1 MICFKRYW
9 GKEGAKVKNI
19 LYICFSCDIMKKI
32 SLILSVCVL
41 AAIAVFACASAQED
55 PLLGLLDETL
65 EMKETYQGYFKK
77 RIAVLEDVLAEQ
89 VDPEQVYNI
98 RKRMALTYKTHSF
111 DSTLKCL
118 MANRDL
124 AISMNDQQK
133 IAETD
138 FMLVEAYTMA
148 GYHVEAGD
156 ILDRYSPEFLSEN
169 LLNSYYNAAHCFYGE
184 TMAYTSSDDAYAEKG
199 AKRDRFRDILLEIT
213 PGGTLEWYYLKREEA
228 ESAGDILMAREYALK
243 MMECTEV
250 NTPDYARS
258 SYFYAN
264 TFNGDS
270 PDPRREEWLIRSA
283 IADLMCATNDYASLN
298 EVSRILFER
307 GDIDRA
313 FRYVADHCMADA
325 LAYNGKLRAWQ
336 ISQFFPEIERAYQQ
350 KHLRQTKRMAMMM
363 FIAVALLALLLFLL
377 LYIFKRQQILD
388 SMRQKLQES
397 YVQIDERNRDLTAIN
412 NRLVALNSQMQEA
425 DKVKQEYI
433 ALFLGILSENINK
446 TRQYRHHVLKAIR
459 QGNTKALEQEI
470 ELLPSMDDDI
480 LEFYKMFDETFVNLY
495 PDFVEKFNELLV
507 EGAAIVPK
515 GDDILTP
522 ELRIF
527 ALIKLGITDSSKIA
541 ALLHYSANTIYNYRA
556 KIKNKARGSRSEFE
570 AAVRNI
576 E

>member
-1 MICFKRYW
+1 MKKIAIIVLACFF
-9 GKEGAKVKNI
+9 AAAAA
-19 LYICFSCDIMKKI
+19 FSCDRHH
-32 SLILSVCVL
+32 
-41 AAIAVFACASAQED
+41 ED
-55 PLLGLLDETL
+55 PLLELLDETL
-65 EMKETYQGYFKK
+65 EMKETYRGYFKK

-98 RKRMALTYKTHSF
+98 RKRMALAYRTHSF
-111 DSTLKCL
+111 DSTLNCL
-118 MANRDL
+118 LANRWFALKSKD
-124 AISMNDQQK
+124 DYK
-133 IAETD
+133 KAETD

-156 ILDRYSPEFLSEN
+156 ILDRYSAETIPEN
-169 LLNSYYNAAHCFYGE
+169 LLKSYYDAAHCFYGE
-184 TMAYTSSDDAYAEKG
+184 TMAYTTSDEIYAEKG
-199 AKRDRFRDILLEIT
+199 AKRDSFRDILLKMIPEE
-213 PGGTLEWYYLKREEA
+213 TLEWYDLKREEA
-228 ESAGDILMAREYALK
+228 ESARDTLKAREYALK

-264 TFNGDS
+264 TFRGDV

-283 IADLMCATNDYASLN
+283 IADIMCATNDYASLN
-298 EVSRILFER
+298 EISRILFER

-313 FRYVADHCMADA
+313 FRYVADYCMTDA

-336 ISQFFPEIERAYQQ
+336 ISQFFPEIERAYQE
-350 KHLRQTKRMAMMM
+350 KHLRQTRRMAMMM
-363 FIAVALLALLLFLL
+363 FIAVALLLLLLL
-377 LYIFKRQQILD
+377 MLLFIFKRQQILD
-388 SMRQKLQES
+388 SMREKLQES
-397 YVQIDERNRDLTAIN
+397 YMQIDERNRDLTAIN

-433 ALFLGILSENINK
+433 ALFLGILSENISK
-446 TRQYRHHVLKAIR
+446 TRQYRHHVLKSIR

-495 PDFVEKFNELLV
+495 PDFVDKFNDLLV

-541 ALLHYSANTIYNYRA
+541 SLLHYSANTIYNYRA

-570 AAVRNI
+570 TAVRNI